1 MGLEW
6 KRIIRLRPASTDIL
20 ICVVKIFLYSNLSVI
35 RAFLIVVFK
44 TPAQPWNS
52 FAIPWLWVVLKFL
65 FWIGSVFSL
74 DWIGFGFQLDWMS
87 WFLFWIGLVLVFS
100 RIGWIGFCF
109 GLDWFWFS
117 VGLDELVF
125 VLDWIWFGFQ
135 LDWISWFLIWFGFG
149 LVFFGLD
156 FLVFFK
162 DLQHLLLI
170 AQLK

>member
-1 MGLEW
+1 
-6 KRIIRLRPASTDIL
+6 
-20 ICVVKIFLYSNLSVI
+20 
-35 RAFLIVVFK
+35 
-44 TPAQPWNS
+44 
-52 FAIPWLWVVLKFL
+52 
-65 FWIGSVFSL
+65 
-74 DWIGFGFQLDWMS
+74 
-87 WFLFWIGLVLVFS
+87 LVLVFS

-156 FLVFFK
+156 FVVFSKIFSTYC
-162 DLQHLLLI
+162 
-170 AQLK
+170 

>member
-1 MGLEW
+1 
-6 KRIIRLRPASTDIL
+6 
-20 ICVVKIFLYSNLSVI
+20 
-35 RAFLIVVFK
+35 
-44 TPAQPWNS
+44 
-52 FAIPWLWVVLKFL
+52 
-65 FWIGSVFSL
+65 
-74 DWIGFGFQLDWMS
+74 
-87 WFLFWIGLVLVFS
+87 
-100 RIGWIGFCF
+100 
-109 GLDWFWFS
+109 LDWFWFS

>member
-20 ICVVKIFLYSNLSVI
+20 ICVVEIFLYSNLSVI
-35 RAFLIVVFK
+35 RKFLIVAFK

-65 FWIGSVFSL
+65 FWIGSVFTL

-87 WFLFWIGLVLVFS
+87 WFLDWI
-100 RIGWIGFCF
+100 

-125 VLDWIWFGFQ
+125 VLDWIGFCFQ
-135 LDWISWFLIWFGFG
+135 LDWIWFGF
-149 LVFFGLD
+149 LLDWILWFFSKIFSTYCWLPN
-156 FLVFFK
+156 
-162 DLQHLLLI
+162 
-170 AQLK
+170 